1 MKILLFNRNEQ
12 YIATL
17 RGVLSAKHTEELN
30 GENVL
35 EIETLDE
42 IEKNQRLIYKDK
54 YGYWHEFIVRGVEEE
69 RAEEGIIRRVF
80 AESSF
85 MKPGVI
91 ISRINAL
98 MM

>member
-54 YGYWHEFIVRGVEEE
+54 YGYWHEFIVRGV
-69 RAEEGIIRRVF
+69 RGRKSRRRDN
-80 AESSF
+80 S
-85 MKPGVI
+85 
-91 ISRINAL
+91 
-98 MM
+98 